1 MTERQ
6 KVAELMLSSLSY
18 LEIGEKLGLKHSNVN
33 YHAQNVLID
42 SDCETRNEYIADSLS
57 DKRITPDTI
66 RPLTNTEDEILT
78 LLINGYAQHEIA
90 VQCDLGMNETRN
102 ATYRVVRATGSRSVL
117 HLLCSAYG
125 LESKKVYT
133 RKQNTWCDIANK
145 YVGV

>member
-18 LEIGEKLGLKHSNVN
+18 SEIGEKLGLKRSNVN

-42 SDCETRNEYIADSLS
+42 SGCETRNEYIADMLS
-57 DKRITPDTI
+57 AKRITPSAI
-66 RPLTNTEDEILT
+66 RPLTQTEDEILT

-90 VQCDLGMNETRN
+90 VQCDLCMTETRN

-125 LESKKVYT
+125 LESKKVHT